1 MLVLALAAV
10 LIASSFTAPNAEQ
23 APSAKP
29 QLRVTTLRP
38 FAVLG
43 TGFRPG
49 ETVRLDVRAEDGA
62 GSAKDVAGRRGAI
75 DASFP
80 RLKLGRCSTY
90 MVTARGNEG
99 SRASIRSFPHTCG
112 IDPRPTQ

>member
-10 LIASSFTAPNAEQ
+10 LIASSFTGPSAEQ
-23 APSAKP
+23 APTAKP
-29 QLRVTTLRP
+29 QIRVATLRP
-38 FAVLG
+38 FIVLG

-62 GSAKDVAGRRGAI
+62 GSTKDVAGRRGAI

-90 MVTARGNEG
+90 VVTARGNEG
-99 SRASIRSFPHTCG
+99 SRASVRSFPRACG